1 LGFAPIEAPRVCILR
16 SRHGREL
23 SRRPSRTLELLPDV
37 SWGFYALQPRK
48 KEDVV
53 MTDLKTGTILS
64 GRPGSGAHRVVAL
77 CGPYLSGKTSLLESL
92 LFAMGAIGRRGSTRA
107 GTSVGDGALEAR
119 KRSMGTEINIASVE
133 YLGDH
138 WTFLDAPGSIEF
150 QHDSF
155 AALAVCDVAV
165 VVCEPSP
172 ERIVALSPLVKYI
185 EDHHIPHLFFINKI
199 DSAERRVRDMLAA
212 LQTVSSRK
220 LVLRQVPI
228 RRPTADGGEETI
240 GYVDLVSERAYRY
253 KTSGASDLIEMPA
266 EILPRE
272 SEARREMLETLSEFD
287 DALLEQLIED
297 VAPEKSLIYR
307 DLHDEFGADQIAPV
321 LIGAGDRENGVRRL
335 LKALRHDAPFVAE
348 TAKRRDLPSN
358 GVAMAECFK
367 VLHQAHAGKLSLCRV
382 WSGALTEGQS
392 LGGQR
397 IGSLF
402 RPFGQ
407 RLDKLGEAKAGEIVA
422 LAKIDSLSGGQS
434 ISASG
439 IRPVADFPPADP
451 PVFAVA
457 LSAKNRNDEVK
468 LSGALHKIAEEDPSL
483 AYEARAETHE
493 LLLRGQGEMHLKVAV
508 EKLAGRYNVAVET
521 VPPRVAYRETIQAG
535 ASQHARYKRQTGGHG
550 QFADIKVEIRPL
562 PRGSGFRFVDKIV
575 GGVVPRN
582 FIPAVEE
589 GLVDY
594 LKEGPLGQPVVDLE
608 VSLVDG
614 QYHAVDSSEM
624 SFKMAARIAMSEAM
638 PKCRPVLLEP
648 ILKVTVAAPSDST
661 SRIQRLISGRRG
673 QLLGYDTRPGWPGW
687 DEVAALMPEA
697 EVADMIVEIR
707 SVTQGVGTY
716 RTEFDHLQELV
727 GRTAERI
734 VEETKKRAAA

>member
-1 LGFAPIEAPRVCILR
+1 
-16 SRHGREL
+16 
-23 SRRPSRTLELLPDV
+23 
-37 SWGFYALQPRK
+37 
-48 KEDVV
+48 
-53 MTDLKTGTILS
+53 MTDLKSGAITG

-77 CGPYLSGKTSLLESL
+77 CGPYLAGKTSLLESIL
-92 LFAMGAIGRRGSTRA
+92 YATGAIGRRGSTRA
-107 GTSVGDGALEAR
+107 GTSIGDGAAEAR
-119 KRSMGTEINIASVE
+119 KRGMGTEINIASVD
-133 YLGDH
+133 YLGDQ

-150 QHDSF
+150 QHDTF
-155 AALAVCDVAV
+155 AALAVCDAAV

-172 ERIVALSPLVKYI
+172 ERVLALAPLLKYI
-185 EDHHIPHLFFINKI
+185 EDHHVPHIFFINKI
-199 DSAERRVRDMLAA
+199 DSAEVRVRDMLAA
-212 LQTVSSRK
+212 LQTVSTRK

-228 RRPTADGGEETI
+228 RRGTADGAEETI

-253 KTSGASDLIEMPA
+253 RSSGASDLIEMPA

-307 DLHDEFGADQIAPV
+307 DLHDEFGNDLIAPV
-321 LIGAGDRENGVRRL
+321 LLGAGDRENGVRRL
-335 LKALRHDAPFVAE
+335 LKALRHDTPVAAV
-348 TAKRRDLPSN
+348 TAQRRGLPSN
-358 GVAMAECFK
+358 GVAVAECFK

-382 WSGALTEGQS
+382 WSGALGEGQN

-407 RLDKLGEAKAGEIVA
+407 RLDKIAEAKAGEIVA
-422 LAKIDSLSGGQS
+422 LAKVEALSAGHS

-439 IRPVADFPPADP
+439 IAAVADFPKAEP
-451 PVFAVA
+451 PVFALA
-457 LSAKNRNDEVK
+457 LAARNRNDEVK
-468 LSGALHKIAEEDPSL
+468 LSGALHKIVEEDPSL
-483 AYEARAETHE
+483 SFEPRAETHE
-493 LLLRGQGEMHLKVAV
+493 LLLKGQGEMHLKIAV
-508 EKLAGRYNVAVET
+508 EKLGGRYNVAVDT
-521 VPPRVAYRETIQAG
+521 VAPRIAYRETIQAG
-535 ASQHARYKRQTGGHG
+535 AAQHARYKRQTGGHG
-550 QFADIKVEIRPL
+550 QFADIRIEIRPL
-562 PRGSGFRFVDKIV
+562 PRGAGFRFLDKIV

-589 GLVDY
+589 GLRDY
-594 LKEGPLGQPVVDLE
+594 LREGPLGQPVVDVE
-608 VSLVDG
+608 VALVDG

-661 SRIQRLISGRRG
+661 PRIQRLISGRRG
-673 QLLGYDTRPGWPGW
+673 QLLGYDARAGWTGW
-687 DEVAALMPEA
+687 DEVSALMPEA

-707 SVTQGVGTY
+707 SVTQGVGTF
-716 RTEFDHLQELV
+716 RTEFDHLQELA
-727 GRTAERI
+727 GRAAERI
-734 VEETKKRAAA
+734 VEEARKRATA

>member
-1 LGFAPIEAPRVCILR
+1 
-16 SRHGREL
+16 
-23 SRRPSRTLELLPDV
+23 
-37 SWGFYALQPRK
+37 
-48 KEDVV
+48 
-53 MTDLKTGTILS
+53 MTDLKTGTVLS

-92 LFAMGAIGRRGSTRA
+92 LYATGAIGRRGSTRA
-107 GTSVGDGALEAR
+107 GTSVGDGSQEAR
-119 KRSMGTEINIASVE
+119 KRNMGTEINIASAE

-138 WTFLDAPGSIEF
+138 WTFLDVPGSIEF
-150 QHDSF
+150 QHDSL
-155 AALAVCDVAV
+155 AALAVCDAAV
-165 VVCEPSP
+165 IVCEPSP
-172 ERIVALSPLVKYI
+172 ERVIALSPLVKYI
-185 EDHHIPHLFFINKI
+185 EDNRIPHIFFVNKI
-199 DSAERRVRDMLAA
+199 DSAEGRVRDTLAA

-228 RRPTADGGEETI
+228 RKSTNDGGEETI

-253 KTSGASDLIEMPA
+253 KSSGASDLIEMPA

-272 SEARREMLETLSEFD
+272 NEARREMLETLSEFD
-287 DALLEQLIED
+287 DTLLEQLIED

-307 DLHDEFGADQIAPV
+307 DLHDEFGADQISPV

-335 LKALRHDAPFVAE
+335 LKALRHDTPFVEE

-358 GVAMAECFK
+358 GVAPNGGGVAECFK

-382 WSGALTEGQS
+382 WSGSLSEGQS
-392 LGGQR
+392 LGGVR

-407 RLDKLGEAKAGEIVA
+407 RLDKANEVAAGEIVA
-422 LAKIDSLSGGQS
+422 LAKVDALSAGQS
-434 ISASG
+434 ISAAG
-439 IRPVADFPPADP
+439 IAPVADFPPAEP
-451 PVFAVA
+451 AVFALA
-457 LSAKNRNDEVK
+457 LTAKNRADEVK
-468 LSGALHKIAEEDPSL
+468 LTGALQNITEEDPSL
-483 AYEARAETHE
+483 SYEQRAETHE
-493 LLLRGQGEMHLKVAV
+493 LLIKGQGEMHLKVAV

-521 VPPRVAYRETIQAG
+521 VPPRVAYRETIQG
-535 ASQHARYKRQTGGHG
+535 GTQQHARYKRQTGGHG
-550 QFADIKVEIRPL
+550 QFADIKVEVKPL
-562 PRGSGFRFVDKIV
+562 PRGSGFRFVDKVV

-589 GLVDY
+589 GCAEF

-608 VSLVDG
+608 VTLFDG

-624 SFKMAARIAMSEAM
+624 SFKMASRIALTEAL

-673 QLLGYDTRPGWPGW
+673 QLLGYDARPGWSGW
-687 DEVAALMPEA
+687 DEVSALMPEA

-707 SVTQGVGTY
+707 SVTQGIGTY

-727 GRTAERI
+727 GRTADRI

>member
-1 LGFAPIEAPRVCILR
+1 
-16 SRHGREL
+16 
-23 SRRPSRTLELLPDV
+23 
-37 SWGFYALQPRK
+37 
-48 KEDVV
+48 

-92 LFAMGAIGRRGSTRA
+92 LFATGAIGRRGSTRA
-107 GTSVGDGALEAR
+107 GTSVGDGSQEAR
-119 KRSMGTEINIASVE
+119 KRSMGTEINIASAD

-138 WTFLDAPGSIEF
+138 WTFLDVPGSIEF
-150 QHDSF
+150 QHDSL
-155 AALAVCDVAV
+155 AALAVCDAAV
-165 VVCEPSP
+165 IVCEPSP
-172 ERIVALSPLVKYI
+172 ERVVALSPLVRYI
-185 EDHHIPHLFFINKI
+185 EDNRIPHIFFVNKI
-199 DSAERRVRDMLAA
+199 DSAEGRVRDTLAA

-228 RRPTADGGEETI
+228 RKPTSDGGEETI

-253 KTSGASDLIEMPA
+253 KSSGASDLIEMPA

-287 DALLEQLIED
+287 DKLLEQLIED
-297 VAPEKSLIYR
+297 IAPEKSLIYR
-307 DLHDEFGADQIAPV
+307 DLHDEFSADQISPV

-335 LKALRHDAPFVAE
+335 LKALRHDTPFVEE

-382 WSGALTEGQS
+382 WSGSLSEGQTV
-392 LGGQR
+392 GGVR

-407 RLDKLGEAKAGEIVA
+407 RLDKAGEVKAGEIVA
-422 LAKIDSLSGGQS
+422 LAKVDALSAGQA
-434 ISASG
+434 IAAAG
-439 IRPVADFPPADP
+439 ITPVADFPPAES
-451 PVFAVA
+451 PVFTLA
-457 LSAKNRNDEVK
+457 LAAKNRNDEVK
-468 LSGALHKIAEEDPSL
+468 LSGALQKITEEDPSL
-483 AYEARAETHE
+483 AYEQRAETHE
-493 LLLRGQGEMHLKVAV
+493 LLLKGQGEMHLKVAV

-521 VPPRVAYRETIQAG
+521 VPPRVAYRETIQQG
-535 ASQHARYKRQTGGHG
+535 TSQHARYKRQTGGHG
-550 QFADIKVEIRPL
+550 QFADIKIEIRPL

-589 GLVDY
+589 GCAEF

-608 VSLVDG
+608 VTLVDG

-624 SFKMAARIAMSEAM
+624 SFKMASRIALTEGL
-638 PKCRPVLLEP
+638 PKCKPVLLEP
-648 ILKVTVAAPSDST
+648 ILKVTVAAPSDAT
-661 SRIQRLISGRRG
+661 SRIQRLITGRRG
-673 QLLGYDTRPGWPGW
+673 QLLGYDARPGWNGW
-687 DEVAALMPEA
+687 DEVSALMPEA

-727 GRTAERI
+727 GRTADRI